1 MISPAEI
8 MNAETGW
15 AKRRFKA
22 ALAPL
27 GNPCPFSLGSPAA
40 APRPSNPLGNPCP
53 FSLGSPAAAP
63 RPSNPLGNPCPFSL
77 GSPAAAPRPSS
88 PLAHDFAEESLGPE
102 DQDEDE
108 DREGED
114 VLVLGAEGPAGE
126 QREIGRGERF

>member
-27 GNPCPFSLGSPAA
+27 GNPFPFSLGSPAA
-40 APRPSNPLGNPCP
+40 APRPSNPLGNP
-53 FSLGSPAAAP
+53 F
-63 RPSNPLGNPCPFSL
+63 PFSL